1 MDVSRP
7 DLAIVIPAFNE
18 ELRLQRALPRI
29 RAVLAARGRRSE
41 VIVVDD
47 GSTDRTA
54 DVTREWSTRW
64 SAVRLVVHPLNR
76 GKGAAV
82 RSGVLASHADRVAFT
97 DADLSAPIEQLDVL
111 LDDLADA
118 EIAILSRALPG
129 ARIEHHQSA
138 PRETMGKLY
147 AALANG
153 LLLRGVPDPQ
163 CGLKVYRGDLAR
175 RLFAEVREDGVVF
188 DTEVLLLAAR
198 AKARISQRPAVWRHD
213 PETRIPF
220 DLVRALGIAVAL
232 WRMKWRHRVLLPV
245 AAAGPI
251 RAASGA
257 ALAHSAATWE
267 YGDTAT

>member
-1 MDVSRP
+1 MDAPRP

-18 ELRLQRALPRI
+18 ELRLQRALTRI
-29 RAVLAARGRRSE
+29 RAYATARGWDPE

-47 GSTDRTA
+47 GSSDRTA
-54 DVTREWSTRW
+54 EVTREWTSRW
-64 SAVRLVVHPLNR
+64 PAVRLVRHARNR

-82 RSGVLASHADRVAFT
+82 RSGILASHSTRVAFT
-97 DADLSAPIEQLDVL
+97 DADLSAPIEQLDAL
-111 LDDLADA
+111 LEDIADTD
-118 EIAILSRALPG
+118 IAIVSRALPG

-147 AALANG
+147 AALANV

-175 RLFAEVREDGVVF
+175 ELFARIREDGVVF

-220 DLVRALGIAVAL
+220 NLVRAVGIGVAL
-232 WRMKWRHRVLLPV
+232 LRMKWRHRVLLPV

-251 RAASGA
+251 
-257 ALAHSAATWE
+257 HSASAGVPARSAAAWE